1 MRYPLIS
8 TGMRLHGLYELFR
21 RAGVKPA
28 DWAGCR
34 FSLNERYIEVQ
45 LGWENGKRI
54 EFPVFPPSVES
65 SGTARLKWL
74 FPPSDRT
81 RELVSDFVLPHHPE
95 PLPDGP
101 LFEQV
106 DGGGTIR
113 CKTDLPLIALA
124 VLNRWE
130 EVQSSERDQWGRFAA
145 RASVAFQEEFL
156 HRPIVDE
163 YGLALEQVLKVLS
176 PNWLPSPR
184 EPRLKVSHDIDLT
197 GIPFR
202 LSSAIGATV
211 RRHRPLD
218 TFLYLLSVLPGVDPP
233 TLKTVDRIVQL
244 SLKEGLD
251 SAVYWMA
258 AKPSQFDTGYSLFDR
273 RIQTRINV
281 FAERGVEMGL
291 HPSFFTFGDPVLLA
305 KEVSE
310 WRSAVGEQQMG
321 GRQHFLRWL
330 PQTWSDWAKAGLSYD
345 SSVGYADCIGFRA
358 GTCIPYRPW
367 SLEED
372 QPLHLLEVPLLVMES
387 TLIASDYMGLKKEEA
402 VVHVRKLAERCR
414 AVGGVFTL
422 LYHNS
427 SLTDPP
433 FGEKFYF
440 SLVEA
445 TGLKGKFNCFDDLN
459 EQMQVPR
466 PVVISGARQHS
477 STNTLS

>member
-1 MRYPLIS
+1 MRFPLRS
-8 TGMRLHGLYELFR
+8 TGMKLHGLYELFR
-21 RAGVKPA
+21 RAGMNPA
-28 DWAGCR
+28 DWARCEV
-34 FSLNERYIEVQ
+34 SLNERCNEVR
-45 LGWENGKRI
+45 LGWEDSKRI
-54 EFPVFPPSVES
+54 EFPVFAPSVES

-74 FPPSDRT
+74 FPPSERT
-81 RELVSDFVLPHHPE
+81 RKLVPDFVLPHHPE
-95 PLPDGP
+95 PLPDGA

-106 DGGGTIR
+106 DGGSTIR

-130 EVQSSERDQWGRFAA
+130 EVQSAERDQWGRFAA
-145 RASVAFQEEFL
+145 RASVAFQEGFL

-176 PNWLPSPR
+176 PNWVPSPR
-184 EPRLKVSHDIDLT
+184 EPRLKLSHDIDLT

-218 TFLYLLSVLPGVDPP
+218 TFLYLLSGFPDVDPP

-244 SLKEGLD
+244 SLERGLD

-258 AKPSQFDTGYSLFDR
+258 AKPSSFDTGYSLLDR
-273 RIQTRINV
+273 RIQRRIKV

-291 HPSFFTFGDPVLLA
+291 HPSYFTFGDPVLLA

-310 WRSAVGEQQMG
+310 WRSAVGAQPIG

-330 PQTWSDWAKAGLSYD
+330 PQTWRDWARAGLSYD
-345 SSVGYADCIGFRA
+345 SSVGYADHIGFRA
-358 GTCIPYRPW
+358 GTCVPYRPW

-372 QPLHLLEVPLLVMES
+372 RPFHLLEVPLLVMER
-387 TLIASDYMGLKKEEA
+387 TLIDSDYMGLKKEEA
-402 VVHVRKLAERCR
+402 LVHVRKLAEICR
-414 AVGGVFTL
+414 VVGGVFTL
-422 LYHNS
+422 LCHNT
-427 SLTDPP
+427 SLTDPR
-433 FGEKFYF
+433 FGEKFYV
-440 SLVEA
+440 SLIETV
-445 TGLKGKFNCFDDLN
+445 GLKAKFNCFDDLK

-466 PVVISGARQHS
+466 PAVVSGVPQ
-477 STNTLS
+477 LS